1 MYVSF
6 LFACWLV
13 AFSFLFDLNLCIFFK
28 YKRFFAPVAGVG
40 SGILLSYEACAF
52 WALTPRCL
60 GTCRATAT
68 TLQFGRDTDSSAWTF
83 GSALNKPP
91 AWRQKKSPKMK
102 IAIVEPLRSP
112 TFLKRIHFSISTRPR
127 SLWRQAIT
135 LDPSVFLLQALDK
148 MHEATIALGDLP
160 QWTETLRLI

>member
-6 LFACWLV
+6 LSACWLV
-13 AFSFLFDLNLCIFFK
+13 VFSFLFGLNLCTVYFFNN
-28 YKRFFAPVAGVG
+28 YKRFCAPVAGVG

-83 GSALNKPP
+83 GSALSKLP

-112 TFLKRIHFSISTRPR
+112 VTYLLETHPCQYFYQT
-127 SLWRQAIT
+127 SLTVASSYHT
-135 LDPSVFLLQALDK
+135 
-148 MHEATIALGDLP
+148 
-160 QWTETLRLI
+160 